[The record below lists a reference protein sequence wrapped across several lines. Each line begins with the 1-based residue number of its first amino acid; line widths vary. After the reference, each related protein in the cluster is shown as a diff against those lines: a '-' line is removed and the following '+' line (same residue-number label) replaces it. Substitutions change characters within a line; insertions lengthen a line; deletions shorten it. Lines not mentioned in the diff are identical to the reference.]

1 MKKKK
6 AIIITLIGILL
17 LGILIWYLQKPKGTN
32 GIKPPIDTGKIEETN
47 LKWEDIVDIDISGF
61 EGDIVANITYK
72 EIPDLQEKINK
83 EEAKWNEVKDTL
95 DSEKDAGTIDEYY
108 KWLSEIRKPYD
119 EEFCQLPSDLNNYTN
134 GDKIKITCDSETL
147 RKLNYKFN
155 DGFEITIDNLAKRLD
170 DEAVKNDMKIIAEAE
185 KNANSSKVETVVDN
199 TKDTSKDN
207 TYVAVGDTLFIGIKD
222 IDTVNLYQ
230 VKSDEQN
237 IVVDVKNESDFET
250 VKKHA
255 LKYGNIDY
263 IQYNGLVYYAETN
276 FEEANEWKGFS
287 IEESKD

>member
-17 LGILIWYLQKPKGTN
+17 LGVLIWYLQKPKGTN
-32 GIKPPIDTGKIEETN
+32 DVKPPIDTGKIEETN
-47 LKWEDIVDIDISGF
+47 LKWEDVVDVDISGF

-83 EEAKWNEVKDTL
+83 EEAKWNEIKDTL
-95 DSEKDAGTIDEYY
+95 DSEKDASTIDEYY
-108 KWLSEIRKPYD
+108 GWLSEIRKPYD

-134 GDKIKITCDSETL
+134 SDKIKITCDSEVL

-170 DEAVKNDMKIIAEAE
+170 DETME
-185 KNANSSKVETVVDN
+185 KRKQQTEISEPIVVENKTEEIDDTKQNVYTV
-199 TKDTSKDN
+199 
-207 TYVAVGDTLFIGIKD
+207 VGDTFVVAVRDLS
-222 IDTVNLYQ
+222 TVNLFQ
-230 VKSDEQN
+230 IENKNQRVL
-237 IVVDVKNESDFET
+237 IDVKTAEDFET

-255 LKYGNIDY
+255 LEYGNIDY
-263 IQYNGLVYYAETN
+263 IQYNDEVYYASED
-276 FEEANEWKGFS
+276 FKEANVWKGFTV
-287 IEESKD
+287 EESKD

>member
-17 LGILIWYLQKPKGTN
+17 LGILIWHLQKPKGTN
-32 GIKPPIDTGKIEETN
+32 NVKPSIDTGKIEETN
-47 LKWEDIVDIDISGF
+47 LKWEDIVNIDISGF

-83 EEAKWNEVKDTL
+83 EEAKWNEIKDTL
-95 DSEKDAGTIDEYY
+95 DSEKDASTIDEYY
-108 KWLSEIRKPYD
+108 AWLSEIRKPYD

-134 GDKIKITCDSETL
+134 GDKIKITCDSEVL

-170 DEAVKNDMKIIAEAE
+170 DETMKERQQQAEVSE
-185 KNANSSKVETVVDN
+185 PIVEENKTEEIDDTKQNVYTV
-199 TKDTSKDN
+199 
-207 TYVAVGDTLFIGIKD
+207 VGDTFVIAVRDLS
-222 IDTVNLYQ
+222 TVNLFQ
-230 VKSDEQN
+230 IENKNQRVL
-237 IVVDVKNESDFET
+237 IDVKTAEDFET

-255 LKYGNIDY
+255 LEYGNIDY
-263 IQYNGLVYYAETN
+263 IQYNDEVYYASED
-276 FEEANEWKGFS
+276 FKEANVWKGFTV
-287 IEESKD
+287 EESKD

>member
-6 AIIITLIGILL
+6 AIIITLTGILL

-32 GIKPPIDTGKIEETN
+32 NVKPSIDTGKIEETN

-83 EEAKWNEVKDTL
+83 EEAKWNEIKDTL
-95 DSEKDAGTIDEYY
+95 DSEKDASTIDEYY
-108 KWLSEIRKPYD
+108 EWLSEIRKPYD

-134 GDKIKITCDSETL
+134 GDKIKITCDSEVL

-170 DEAVKNDMKIIAEAE
+170 DETMEERKQQTDISEPI
-185 KNANSSKVETVVDN
+185 VEENKTEEVDDTKQNVYTV
-199 TKDTSKDN
+199 
-207 TYVAVGDTLFIGIKD
+207 VGDTFVVAVRDLS
-222 IDTVNLYQ
+222 TVNLFQ
-230 VKSDEQN
+230 IENKNQRVL
-237 IVVDVKNESDFET
+237 IDVKTAEDFET

-255 LKYGNIDY
+255 LEYGNIDY
-263 IQYNGLVYYAETN
+263 IQYNDEVYYASED
-276 FEEANEWKGFS
+276 FKEANVWMGFTVK
-287 IEESKD
+287 ESED

>member
-17 LGILIWYLQKPKGTN
+17 LGILIWYLQKPKGPN
-32 GIKPPIDTGKIEETN
+32 NAKPPIDTGKIEETN

-83 EEAKWNEVKDTL
+83 EEAKWNEIKDTL
-95 DSEKDAGTIDEYY
+95 DSEKDASTIDEYY
-108 KWLSEIRKPYD
+108 EWLSEIRKPYD

-134 GDKIKITCDSETL
+134 GDKIKITCDSEVL

-155 DGFEITIDNLAKRLD
+155 DGLEITIDNLAKRLD
-170 DEAVKNDMKIIAEAE
+170 DETME
-185 KNANSSKVETVVDN
+185 KRKQQTEISEPIVEENKTEEVGKTKQNVYTV
-199 TKDTSKDN
+199 
-207 TYVAVGDTLFIGIKD
+207 VGDTFVVAVRDLS
-222 IDTVNLYQ
+222 TVNLFQ
-230 VKSDEQN
+230 IENKNQRVL
-237 IVVDVKNESDFET
+237 VDVKTADDFET

-255 LKYGNIDY
+255 LEYGNIDY
-263 IQYNGLVYYAETN
+263 IQYNDEVYYASED
-276 FEEANEWKGFS
+276 FKEANVWKGFTV
-287 IEESKD
+287 EESKD

>member
-17 LGILIWYLQKPKGTN
+17 LGVLIWYLQKPKGTN
-32 GIKPPIDTGKIEETN
+32 NVKPPIDTGKIEETN

-83 EEAKWNEVKDTL
+83 EEAKWNEIKDTL
-95 DSEKDAGTIDEYY
+95 DSEKDASTIDAYY
-108 KWLSEIRKPYD
+108 GWLSEIRKPYD

-134 GDKIKITCDSETL
+134 GDNIKITCDSEVL

-170 DEAVKNDMKIIAEAE
+170 DETMKERQQQTPINEPIVEENKTEEINDTKQ
-185 KNANSSKVETVVDN
+185 NVYTV
-199 TKDTSKDN
+199 
-207 TYVAVGDTLFIGIKD
+207 VGDTFVVAVRDLS
-222 IDTVNLYQ
+222 TVNLFQ
-230 VKSDEQN
+230 IENKNQRVL
-237 IVVDVKNESDFET
+237 IDVKTAEDFET

-255 LKYGNIDY
+255 LEYGNIDY
-263 IQYNGLVYYAETN
+263 IQYNDEVYYASED
-276 FEEANEWKGFS
+276 FKEANVWKGFTVEKS
-287 IEESKD
+287 ED

>member
-32 GIKPPIDTGKIEETN
+32 NVKPSIDTGKIEETN
-47 LKWEDIVDIDISGF
+47 LKWEDVVDVDISGF

-83 EEAKWNEVKDTL
+83 EEAKWNEIKDTL
-95 DSEKDAGTIDEYY
+95 DSEKDASTIDEYY
-108 KWLSEIRKPYD
+108 AWLSEIRKPYD

-134 GDKIKITCDSETL
+134 GDKIKITCDSEVL

-170 DEAVKNDMKIIAEAE
+170 DETME
-185 KNANSSKVETVVDN
+185 KRKQQTLINEPIVEENKTEEIDDTKQNVYTV
-199 TKDTSKDN
+199 
-207 TYVAVGDTLFIGIKD
+207 VGDTFVVAVRDLS
-222 IDTVNLYQ
+222 TVNLFQ
-230 VKSDEQN
+230 IENKNQRVL
-237 IVVDVKNESDFET
+237 IDVKTAKDFET

-255 LKYGNIDY
+255 LEYGNIDY
-263 IQYNGLVYYAETN
+263 IQYNDEVYYASED
-276 FEEANEWKGFS
+276 FKEANVWKGFTV
-287 IEESKD
+287 EESKD

>member
-17 LGILIWYLQKPKGTN
+17 LGVLIWYLQKPKGTN
-32 GIKPPIDTGKIEETN
+32 NVKPSIDTGKIEETN

-83 EEAKWNEVKDTL
+83 EEAKWNEIKDTL
-95 DSEKDAGTIDEYY
+95 DSEKDASTIDEYY
-108 KWLSEIRKPYD
+108 EWLSEIRKPYD

-134 GDKIKITCDSETL
+134 GDKIKITCDSEVL

-170 DEAVKNDMKIIAEAE
+170 DETME
-185 KNANSSKVETVVDN
+185 KRKQQTEISEPIVEENKTEEIDN
-199 TKDTSKDN
+199 TKQNVYT
-207 TYVAVGDTLFIGIKD
+207 VVGDTFVVAVRDLS
-222 IDTVNLYQ
+222 TVNLFQ
-230 VKSDEQN
+230 IENKNQRVL
-237 IVVDVKNESDFET
+237 IDVKTAEDFET

-255 LKYGNIDY
+255 LEYGNIDY
-263 IQYNGLVYYAETN
+263 IQYNDEVYYASED
-276 FEEANEWKGFS
+276 FKEANVWKGFTV
-287 IEESKD
+287 EESKD

>member
-17 LGILIWYLQKPKGTN
+17 LGILIWYLQKLKGTN
-32 GIKPPIDTGKIEETN
+32 EIKPPINTGKIEETN
-47 LKWEDIVDIDISGF
+47 LKWEDIVNIDISGF

-83 EEAKWNEVKDTL
+83 EEAKWNEIKDTL
-95 DSEKDAGTIDEYY
+95 DSEKDASTIDEYY
-108 KWLSEIRKPYD
+108 AWLSEIRKPYD

-134 GDKIKITCDSETL
+134 GDKIKITCDSEVL

-170 DEAVKNDMKIIAEAE
+170 DETMKERQQQTPINEPI
-185 KNANSSKVETVVDN
+185 VEENKTEEVGKTKQNVYTV
-199 TKDTSKDN
+199 
-207 TYVAVGDTLFIGIKD
+207 VGDTFVVAVRDLS
-222 IDTVNLYQ
+222 TVNLFQ
-230 VKSDEQN
+230 IENKNQRVL
-237 IVVDVKNESDFET
+237 IDVKTAEDFET

-255 LKYGNIDY
+255 LEYGNIDY
-263 IQYNGLVYYAETN
+263 IQYNDEVYYASED
-276 FEEANEWKGFS
+276 FKEANVWKGFTV
-287 IEESKD
+287 EESKD

>member
-32 GIKPPIDTGKIEETN
+32 NVKPSIDTGKIEETN
-47 LKWEDIVDIDISGF
+47 LKWEDVVDVDISGF

-83 EEAKWNEVKDTL
+83 EEAKWNEIKDTL
-95 DSEKDAGTIDEYY
+95 DSEKDASTIDEYY
-108 KWLSEIRKPYD
+108 EWLSEIRKPYD

-134 GDKIKITCDSETL
+134 GDKIKITCDSEVL

-170 DEAVKNDMKIIAEAE
+170 DETME
-185 KNANSSKVETVVDN
+185 KRKQQTEISEPIVEENKTEEIDDTKQNVYTV
-199 TKDTSKDN
+199 
-207 TYVAVGDTLFIGIKD
+207 VGDTFVVAVRDLS
-222 IDTVNLYQ
+222 TVNLFQ
-230 VKSDEQN
+230 IENKNQRVL
-237 IVVDVKNESDFET
+237 IDVKTAEDFET

-255 LKYGNIDY
+255 LEYGNIDY
-263 IQYNGLVYYAETN
+263 IQYNDEVYYASED
-276 FEEANEWKGFS
+276 FKEANVWKGFTV
-287 IEESKD
+287 EESKD